1 MAAAEAANSAVAGAD
16 LIPTLTLGIPGS
28 GTTAILMGAFI
39 AQGLRPG
46 PLLFQEHGSTVY
58 AIFTLLLLGNPITLL
73 FGSCLTGVF
82 ARFVTIR
89 RSILF
94 PSVLLLSTMGVYMNQ
109 NDLGQVF
116 VAVLFGLL
124 GYIMRKMD
132 YAIAPLV
139 IAFIITPTAERS
151 LKQAL
156 IIADGELSVFVTRP
170 ISALFLLLSV
180 LVCVSTIWRRKKA
193 AA

>member
-1 MAAAEAANSAVAGAD
+1 
-16 LIPTLTLGIPGS
+16 
-28 GTTAILMGAFI
+28 
-39 AQGLRPG
+39 
-46 PLLFQEHGSTVY
+46 
-58 AIFTLLLLGNPITLL
+58 
-73 FGSCLTGVF
+73 
-82 ARFVTIR
+82 
-89 RSILF
+89 
-94 PSVLLLSTMGVYMNQ
+94 
-109 NDLGQVF
+109 
-116 VAVLFGLL
+116 
-124 GYIMRKMD
+124 MRKMD